1 MKKASDKKRRIWLIV
16 LLSVVIF
23 LFCVCISAVMVFKHY
38 YGMLNI
44 ERDDPILDDQTV
56 SVLEDEEPPYLP
68 EESDTSEIPQDSDDI
83 VDTEE
88 SIDIPNTEPSIDTG
102 DETSS
107 TPPSEDTAVQET
119 TTIPNTQET
128 TENLVDMK
136 DNEETFRI
144 LLIGVDSKVDD
155 LRGRSD
161 TMILFDINPNTK
173 KIIMTSLLRDIY
185 VDIPGRG
192 SDRINAAYAYGGAK
206 LLTQTIAKSFGI
218 QVDKYVIVNFG
229 MVCDIVDAL
238 GGVEVDVTEEELKEI
253 NLNALVREH
262 SGTDQL
268 PESCVG
274 IVRLNG
280 RQALAYAR
288 IRRIDSDFARTGRQR
303 EIITASIEKL
313 KQTDIFEIN
322 TLLNEILPQVTT
334 NLTEK
339 DILSLL
345 AMAIKRK
352 DYSIESMA
360 IPVSGTW
367 EYVTI
372 DKKAVIK
379 IDFAANAKAWY
390 KKVSGE

>member
-44 ERDDPILDDQTV
+44 ERDEPIVDDQTV

-68 EESDTSEIPQDSDDI
+68 EESDTPEIPQDTDDI

-88 SIDIPNTEPSIDTG
+88 PTDIPNTEPSIDTG
-102 DETSS
+102 DEMSS

-119 TTIPNTQET
+119 TVLPNTQET
-128 TENLVDMK
+128 TENLDDMK
-136 DNEETFRI
+136 DIEDTFRI

-206 LLTQTIAKSFGI
+206 LLTQTIAQNFGI
-218 QVDKYVIVNFG
+218 KVDKYVIVNFG

-262 SGTDQL
+262 SDTDQL

-322 TLLNEILPQVTT
+322 TMLNEILPQVTT

>member
-1 MKKASDKKRRIWLIV
+1 MK
-16 LLSVVIF
+16 
-23 LFCVCISAVMVFKHY
+23 Y
-38 YGMLNI
+38 
-44 ERDDPILDDQTV
+44 
-56 SVLEDEEPPYLP
+56 
-68 EESDTSEIPQDSDDI
+68 
-83 VDTEE
+83 TEE
-88 SIDIPNTEPSIDTG
+88 TC
-102 DETSS
+102 
-107 TPPSEDTAVQET
+107 
-119 TTIPNTQET
+119 
-128 TENLVDMK
+128 
-136 DNEETFRI
+136 RI

-155 LRGRSD
+155 IRGRSD

-238 GGVEVDVTEEELKEI
+238 GGVEVDVTEEELKLI
-253 NLNALVREH
+253 NQNLSGLNVLMNKPRDADH
-262 SGTDQL
+262 L
-268 PESCVG
+268 PESSIGKVL
-274 IVRLNG
+274 LNG
-280 RQALAYAR
+280 NQAIAYAR
-288 IRRIDSDFARTGRQR
+288 IRQIDSDFARTGRQR

-322 TLLNEILPQVTT
+322 TMLNEILPQVTT